1 MISVAKITSKGQ
13 VTIPMAIRNKM
24 RLNTGDQVVFFE
36 DNGRLCLA
44 NSAELAFKRANKAF
58 AKQAKQAGFSSEDN
72 DYARIS

>member
-1 MISVAKITSKGQ
+1 
-13 VTIPMAIRNKM
+13 M

-36 DNGRLCLA
+36 DKGRLCLA
-44 NSAELAFKRANKAF
+44 SPAELAFKRANKAF